1 MVQGGRVIG
10 SGTSMASVLYRVISW
25 FAPNF
30 AAPTTRHHGGAEAF
44 VGGKVLREY
53 STQPSPRPAS
63 PASSPPFPS
72 LNGLKNGRDWS
83 RSARRSSKAAQA
95 QS

>member
-30 AAPTTRHHGGAEAF
+30 AVPTTRHLFSCAVPPGGEGQTLVVACPSN
-44 VGGKVLREY
+44 
-53 STQPSPRPAS
+53 STHPDSER
-63 PASSPPFPS
+63 
-72 LNGLKNGRDWS
+72 
-83 RSARRSSKAAQA
+83 
-95 QS
+95 

>member
-30 AAPTTRHHGGAEAF
+30 AAPTTRHHGGAEAS
-44 VGGKVLREY
+44 VGGKVLRED
-53 STQPSPRPAS
+53 STQP
-63 PASSPPFPS
+63 
-72 LNGLKNGRDWS
+72 
-83 RSARRSSKAAQA
+83 ARRRRDPPGLQPANSRTQRIEK
-95 QS
+95 

>member
-30 AAPTTRHHGGAEAF
+30 AVPTTRHLFSCAVPPGGEGQTLL
-44 VGGKVLREY
+44 V
-53 STQPSPRPAS
+53 PI
-63 PASSPPFPS
+63 
-72 LNGLKNGRDWS
+72 
-83 RSARRSSKAAQA
+83 
-95 QS
+95 